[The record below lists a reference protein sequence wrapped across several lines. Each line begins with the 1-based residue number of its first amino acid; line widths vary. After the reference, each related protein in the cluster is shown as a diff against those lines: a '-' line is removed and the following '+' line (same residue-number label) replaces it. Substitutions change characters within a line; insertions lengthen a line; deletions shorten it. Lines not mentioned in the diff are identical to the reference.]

1 MKEKMLDMQETIAQW
16 RRYFHQYPGV
26 GFDVEETSTR
36 IEQELDKMGI
46 TNRKRFAS
54 TGIAALIE
62 GNSGC
67 DKTVAL
73 RADID
78 GLPIQQI
85 NDVPYKSKID
95 GRMHACGHDAHIAM
109 ALGVAKYFT
118 EHKEELDGNLL
129 LIFQPGEEG
138 YGGAQAMLD
147 DGLYEEYPFETVFG
161 CHVGSIFPD
170 VKYNKIGLSAKP
182 TMAAAVEFSLDI
194 YGKGGHGAVPQETV
208 DPVVVS
214 AHVIT
219 ALQTIKSR
227 RLAPTDNAIVT
238 IGEIK
243 GGSAPN
249 IIPDKV
255 TLRGTAR
262 YLTDDIG
269 KCIYSSIDEIAKGVT
284 AAFGGRHNLTFKDP
298 YPPVKNDDELV
309 KWAKEELSEVTES
322 DQIVEIEKPSMGG
335 EDVAVFLRKA
345 PGIFFFLGTNNNTE
359 KTSYPHHHHK
369 FDIDDSLLWK
379 GTNVFVNLIKKY
391 YKR

>member
-1 MKEKMLDMQETIAQW
+1 MKEKVLDMKDTITQW

-26 GFDVEETSTR
+26 GFDLEETAVR

-46 TNRKRFAS
+46 TNRERFAY

-62 GNSGC
+62 GNGSTN
-67 DKTVAL
+67 KTIGL
-73 RADID
+73 RADTD
-78 GLPIQQI
+78 GLPIKQG

-95 GRMHACGHDAHIAM
+95 GKMHACGHDAHIAM

-118 EHKEELDGNLL
+118 ENKEELDGNLV

-147 DGLYEEYPFETVFG
+147 DGLYEKYPFEAVFG

-170 VKYNKIGLSAKP
+170 VKYNQVGLSAKP

-194 YGKGGHGAVPQETV
+194 HGKGGHGAVPQETV

-238 IGEIK
+238 IGDIK

-255 TLRGTAR
+255 TLKGTAR
-262 YLTDDIG
+262 YLTDDVG
-269 KCIYSSIDEIAKGVT
+269 KNIYSSIDEIAKGVT
-284 AAFGGRHNLTFKDP
+284 AAFGGSYKLMFKDP

-309 KWAKEELSEVTES
+309 SWAKRQLTDDMEPGE
-322 DQIVEIEKPSMGG
+322 IVEIEKPSMGG
-335 EDVAVFLRKA
+335 EDVAVFLRKV
-345 PGIFFFLGTNNNTE
+345 PGIFFFLGTNNSTKE
-359 KTSYPHHHHK
+359 TSYPHHHYK

-379 GTNVFVNLIKKY
+379 GTNIFVTLCKNY
-391 YKR
+391 YRR